1 MEQERRENPLAFL
14 NRLFGGQQQ
23 FPDEL
28 VRKAD
33 SSNNEEAKKKFTYIE
48 RYDLKETH

>member
-1 MEQERRENPLAFL
+1 MEQERRENPLAFF
-14 NRLFGGQQQ
+14 NRQFGGQQQ

-33 SSNNEEAKKKFTYIE
+33 RSNNEEEKAKFTYIE
-48 RYDLKETH
+48 RYD